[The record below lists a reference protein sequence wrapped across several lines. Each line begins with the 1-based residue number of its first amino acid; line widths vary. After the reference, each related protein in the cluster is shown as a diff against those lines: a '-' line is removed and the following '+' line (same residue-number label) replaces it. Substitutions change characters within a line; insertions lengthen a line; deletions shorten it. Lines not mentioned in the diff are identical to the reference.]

1 MKYFTKEWYELM
13 QNIHYTEGFETLADK
28 EFTDE
33 DIKILYD
40 KKLNEW
46 INEEKEIYEEKP
58 DYSEFYDSLG
68 NKEFNPTDWL
78 FVDEKKKEVIEPSTK
93 EEVIEHLKFEEKQ
106 AIKEYNKR
114 KPFDSKKSE
123 KEFNEFYKSM
133 LVINDMLPKWVYEK
147 VDKRLIALGYLPQNV
162 FNKLKEQEIANKEKY
177 DNIKKEAMNNLYSQ
191 NISEEIYANFNF
203 HDGVIKSFKI
213 KDGNYIMKVTHS
225 DFIESYTVTVIF
237 KDANIIEMEDL
248 KFGKSIYLY
257 EEIYKLDN
265 SYEVHIMYECD
276 GLKYLTIRC
285 SNIEF
290 K

>member
-13 QNIHYTEGFETLADK
+13 QNIHYTEGFEALKDK
-28 EFTDE
+28 DFTDE
-33 DIKILYD
+33 DIKDLYD
-40 KKLNEW
+40 KKLKEW
-46 INEEKEIYEEKP
+46 IEEEKEAYDDKP
-58 DYSEFYDSLG
+58 DYSDFYEILES
-68 NKEFNPTDWL
+68 KEFNPTDWL
-78 FVDEKKKEVIEPSTK
+78 FVDEKKKQVIEPSSK
-93 EEVIEHLKFEEKQ
+93 QEVIEHLKLEEKQ
-106 AIKEYNKR
+106 AMKEYIKR
-114 KPFDSKKSE
+114 KPFDENKSE

-133 LVINDMLPKWVYEK
+133 LVANDMLPKWVYEK
-147 VDKRLIALGYLPQNV
+147 VDKRLIALGYLPQKV

-177 DNIKKEAMNNLYSQ
+177 DNIEKEAMNNLYSQ

-203 HDGVIKSFKI
+203 HDEVIKSFKS

-257 EEIYKLDN
+257 DEIYKLDDG
-265 SYEVHIMYECD
+265 YEVHIMYEYD
-276 GLKYLTIRC
+276 GLKYLTIKC
-285 SNIEF
+285 SEIEF

>member
-13 QNIHYTEGFETLADK
+13 QNIYYTEGFEILADK

-33 DIKILYD
+33 DIKILYG

-58 DYSEFYDSLG
+58 DYSEFYDALE
-68 NKEFNPTDWL
+68 NREFNPTDWL

-133 LVINDMLPKWVYEK
+133 LIINDMLPKWVYEK

-177 DNIKKEAMNNLYSQ
+177 DNIEKEAMNNLYSQ

-203 HDGVIKSFKI
+203 HDEVIKSFKS

-225 DFIESYTVTVIF
+225 DFIESYTVTVVF
-237 KDANIIEMEDL
+237 KEATIVENEDL

-257 EEIYKLDN
+257 DEIYKLEDG
-265 SYEVHIMYECD
+265 YEVHIMFECD
-276 GLKYLTIRC
+276 GLKYLTIKC